1 VRKGTPRHIHTTPH
15 LVLIQ
20 KTGAPI
26 LNATKSKRIVQEIRW
41 IFLEVS
47 LDLQANLPY
56 VYSMLKRKELEA
68 QIGELAS
75 ALEIMNENATTETA
89 LTVKVANE
97 VFGRRLAEM
106 QKELVG
112 LEAKG
117 VIVDSLL
124 GL

>member
-1 VRKGTPRHIHTTPH
+1 
-15 LVLIQ
+15 
-20 KTGAPI
+20 
-26 LNATKSKRIVQEIRW
+26 
-41 IFLEVS
+41 
-47 LDLQANLPY
+47 
-56 VYSMLKRKELEA
+56 MLKRKELKA
-68 QIGELAS
+68 QIGQLAS
-75 ALEIMNENATTETA
+75 AMEIMNENATPETA

-97 VFGRRLAEM
+97 VFGKRLVKM

>member
-1 VRKGTPRHIHTTPH
+1 
-15 LVLIQ
+15 
-20 KTGAPI
+20 
-26 LNATKSKRIVQEIRW
+26 
-41 IFLEVS
+41 
-47 LDLQANLPY
+47 
-56 VYSMLKRKELEA
+56 MLKRKELKA

-97 VFGRRLAEM
+97 VFGKRLAEM

-124 GL
+124 RL

>member
-1 VRKGTPRHIHTTPH
+1 M
-15 LVLIQ
+15 
-20 KTGAPI
+20 
-26 LNATKSKRIVQEIRW
+26 
-41 IFLEVS
+41 
-47 LDLQANLPY
+47 QANLPY
-56 VYSMLKRKELEA
+56 VYSMLKRKELKA

-75 ALEIMNENATTETA
+75 ALEIMNVNATTETA

-97 VFGRRLAEM
+97 VFGKRLAEM

>member
-1 VRKGTPRHIHTTPH
+1 M
-15 LVLIQ
+15 
-20 KTGAPI
+20 
-26 LNATKSKRIVQEIRW
+26 
-41 IFLEVS
+41 
-47 LDLQANLPY
+47 QANLPY

-97 VFGRRLAEM
+97 VFGKRLAEM

-112 LEAKG
+112 LKAKG
-117 VIVDSLL
+117 VVVDSLL

>member
-1 VRKGTPRHIHTTPH
+1 
-15 LVLIQ
+15 
-20 KTGAPI
+20 
-26 LNATKSKRIVQEIRW
+26 
-41 IFLEVS
+41 
-47 LDLQANLPY
+47 
-56 VYSMLKRKELEA
+56 MLKRKELEA

-75 ALEIMNENATTETA
+75 ALEIMNANATTETA

-97 VFGRRLAEM
+97 VFGKRLAEM